1 MAAIQLRAPSGSIV
15 ISSLEASIDSMSHP
29 SAKLDS
35 ISALLTRRGPQS
47 PGCRSLKHSM
57 K

>member
-1 MAAIQLRAPSGSIV
+1 MIASQARAPSGSIV
-15 ISSLEASIDSMSHP
+15 ISIWVGSIDWILHP
-29 SAKLDS
+29 SVKLDW

-47 PGCRSLKHSM
+47 PGCRSLKQSM